1 MDVTLK
7 ETVEL
12 LPTFFDAGIT
22 VELQSSPG
30 LGKSDMIEQLL
41 KKLSDRDGFEWGY
54 AECFLATQSPP
65 DLLGY
70 MMPQDKTIDGE
81 QLRVSTWTLPIWM
94 QTKNDKKPLAAYRRG
109 ILFLDEYGQGEADV
123 KRASAQLLLKG
134 ELGPWK
140 LPEGWVIVAASNRAA
155 DRSGVTKSFDFVI
168 NRRAELHIVP
178 DVDAWV
184 EWANTAGVS
193 PTTITFARK
202 NPHIVFDGK
211 IPEKQG
217 PWCTPRSLVM
227 ADKVIQS
234 MSSLGDL
241 SENTLAM
248 KAVISLIG
256 EAAAQQYFVF
266 LKLETEVPEVSDIVA
281 SPDKVKVPDKIDV
294 QMLTAYHLA
303 HMVKLDTLAPIS
315 KYMERFDA
323 EFGVTFLKAAVE
335 RDKTLA
341 KSPVF
346 LDWCKK
352 NSALMASVR

>member
-1 MDVTLK
+1 MDVTLR
-7 ETVEL
+7 EAADL
-12 LPTFFDAGIT
+12 LPTYFDAGIT

-30 LGKSDMIEQLL
+30 LGKSEMVQQLL
-41 KKLSDRDGFEWGY
+41 SKLSARDGFEWGY
-54 AECFLATQSPP
+54 SEMFLATMTPS

-70 MMPQDKTIDGE
+70 MMPETKIIDGKE
-81 QLRVSTWTLPIWM
+81 VRVSSWTLPLWK
-94 QTKNDKKPLAAYRRG
+94 QTKDGKPLSAYRRG
-109 ILFLDEYGQGEADV
+109 ILFLDEYGQGENDV

-134 ELGPWK
+134 ELGPHK
-140 LPEGWVIVAASNRAA
+140 LDDGYVIVAASNRAS

-168 NRRAELHIVP
+168 NRRAELHITP

-227 ADKVIQS
+227 ADKMIRA
-234 MSSLGDL
+234 MSSQGDI
-241 SENTLAM
+241 SENMLAM
-248 KAVISLIG
+248 KTVISLIG
-256 EAAAQQYFVF
+256 EAAARQYFVF
-266 LKLETEVPEVSDIVA
+266 LKLETEVPDVEDIVA
-281 SPDKVKVPDKIDV
+281 DPNKVKVPDKIDV

-303 HMVKLDTLAPIS
+303 HMVKLDTLAPIA
-315 KYMERFDA
+315 KYMERFDQ

-341 KSPVF
+341 RSPVF

>member
-1 MDVTLK
+1 MDVTIK
-7 ETVEL
+7 EAAVL
-12 LPTFFDAGIT
+12 LPTYFDSGIT
-22 VELQSSPG
+22 VELQGPPG
-30 LGKSDMIEQLL
+30 IAKSEMTRQLV
-41 KKLSDRDGFEWGY
+41 KVLSDRDGEEWGH
-54 AECFLATQSPP
+54 AEMFLATQTPS

-70 MMPQDKTIDGE
+70 MMPETKTIDG
-81 QLRVSTWTLPIWM
+81 QDIRVSSWTLPGWM
-94 QTKNDKKPLAAYRRG
+94 QCKNGKPVTAYRRG
-109 ILFLDEYGQGEADV
+109 ILVLEEYGQGEADV
-123 KRASAQLLLKG
+123 KRASAELLLNHG
-134 ELGPWK
+134 IGPWK
-140 LPEGWVIVAASNRAA
+140 LPDGWAVVAISNRAT

-241 SENTLAM
+241 SENMLAT

-281 SPDKVKVPDKIDV
+281 NPDKVKVPDKIDV

-303 HMVKLDTLAPIS
+303 HMVKLDTLAPVS

>member
-7 ETVEL
+7 EAGDL
-12 LPTFFDAGIT
+12 LPLYFDAGIS
-22 VELQSSPG
+22 VELISCAG
-30 LGKSDMIEQLL
+30 VGKSDKILQLRQQ
-41 KKLSDRDGFEWGY
+41 LSERDGFEWGY
-54 AECFLATQSPP
+54 AEMFLATMTPS

-70 MMPQDKTIDGE
+70 LMPETKIIDGKE
-81 QLRVSTWTLPIWM
+81 VRVSSWTLPLWK
-94 QTKNDKKPLAAYRRG
+94 QTKDGKPLSAYRRG
-109 ILFLDEYGQGEADV
+109 ILFLDEYGQGEGDV
-123 KRASAQLLLKG
+123 KRGSSQLLLKG
-134 ELGPWK
+134 EVGPHK
-140 LPEGWVIVAASNRAA
+140 LDDGWVIVAASNRSS

-178 DVDAWV
+178 DVDSWV

-211 IPEKQG
+211 VPEKQG

-227 ADKVIQS
+227 ADKMIRA
-234 MSSLGDL
+234 MSSQGDI
-241 SENTLAM
+241 SENMLAM
-248 KAVISLIG
+248 KTVISLIG
-256 EAAAQQYFVF
+256 EAAARQYFVF
-266 LKLETEVPEVSDIVA
+266 LKLETEVPDVEDIVA
-281 SPDKVKVPDKIDV
+281 DPNKVKVPDKIDV

-303 HMVKLDTLAPIS
+303 HMVKLDTLAPIA
-315 KYMERFDA
+315 KYMERFDQ

-341 KSPVF
+341 RSPVF

>member
-1 MDVTLK
+1 MEVTLR
-7 ETVEL
+7 EAADL
-12 LPTFFDAGIT
+12 LPTYFDAGIT

-70 MMPQDKTIDGE
+70 MMPQDKEVNGE

-94 QTKNDKKPLAAYRRG
+94 QTKNDKKPLSHYRRG

-140 LPEGWVIVAASNRAA
+140 LPDGWVIVAASNRSA

-168 NRRAELHIVP
+168 NRRAELHIQP

-184 EWANTAGVS
+184 DWATTAGVT
-193 PTTITFARK
+193 PITITFARK
-202 NPHIVFDGK
+202 NPQIVFEGK
-211 IPEKQG
+211 VPEKQG

-227 ADKVIQS
+227 ADKLLKN
-234 MSSLGDL
+234 MPAEDL
-241 SENTLAM
+241 AENRMAF
-248 KAVISLIG
+248 KAVTSLIG
-256 EAAAQQYFVF
+256 EAAARQYFVF
-266 LKLETEVPEVSDIVA
+266 LKLEEEVPDIEDIVA
-281 SPDKVKVPDKIDV
+281 NPAKAKVPEKPDV

-303 HMVKLDTLAPIS
+303 SVVKLKTMDPVIAYIERLS
-315 KYMERFDA
+315 KDFS
-323 EFGVTFLKAAVE
+323 VTFIKAAMQ
-335 RDKTLA
+335 RDSGLA
-341 KSPVF
+341 ASPAF
-346 LDWCKK
+346 MTWCKN